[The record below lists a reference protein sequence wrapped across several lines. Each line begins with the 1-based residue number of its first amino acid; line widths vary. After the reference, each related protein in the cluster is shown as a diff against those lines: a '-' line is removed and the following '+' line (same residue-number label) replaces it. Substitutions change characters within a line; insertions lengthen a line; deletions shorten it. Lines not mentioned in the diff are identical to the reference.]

1 MAFSLFPRSVKFF
14 DLFLDQHQNLQAA
27 ASRLAELFDDIENK
41 TVICDDIAAL
51 EVKGNAMEREISK
64 QLSATFLTPIDRED
78 IFYINRYQ
86 ESTLNL
92 IKGVARRIGLY
103 NFTEVRPAAKVLV
116 HSLQTLIDLTGKMLE
131 RLRDAEDVAAL
142 ADAAKQQVAQA
153 DLVLTIALGELYNVD
168 PSHEGALL
176 TVTMWAQVFDRLER
190 AIEKAGHLVETIE
203 GVALKNA

>member
-103 NFTEVRPAAKVLV
+103 NFTEVR
-116 HSLQTLIDLTGKMLE
+116 
-131 RLRDAEDVAAL
+131 
-142 ADAAKQQVAQA
+142 
-153 DLVLTIALGELYNVD
+153 
-168 PSHEGALL
+168 
-176 TVTMWAQVFDRLER
+176 
-190 AIEKAGHLVETIE
+190 
-203 GVALKNA
+203 